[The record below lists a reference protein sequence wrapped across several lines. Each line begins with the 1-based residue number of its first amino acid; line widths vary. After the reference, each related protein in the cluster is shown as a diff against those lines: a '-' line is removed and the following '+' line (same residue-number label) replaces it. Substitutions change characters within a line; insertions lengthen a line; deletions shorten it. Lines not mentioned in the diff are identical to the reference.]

1 MADINWDLGRI
12 NALINRSDAAVENSI
27 LILHGLSIL
36 SDNGIVE
43 IEAKISKKDKENISL
58 FSRQILNNKYNKQE
72 GNRINDRQR
81 EVARKI
87 LAKHLNKILN
97 VAICN
102 QKIRG

>member
-1 MADINWDLGRI
+1 MADINWDLGRV